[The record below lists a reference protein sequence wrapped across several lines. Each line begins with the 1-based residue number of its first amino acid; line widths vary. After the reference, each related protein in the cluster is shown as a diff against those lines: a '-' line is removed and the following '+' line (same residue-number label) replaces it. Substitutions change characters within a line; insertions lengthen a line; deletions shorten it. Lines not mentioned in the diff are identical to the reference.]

1 MRNNVVAIKCINNI
15 IGDIPACTSSFCPP
29 PPPPPT
35 RLAINK
41 YTFALSIIA
50 PVECGLDC
58 MLVGWLVGWLAAR
71 TGPGRAK
78 EIISILVGCLIH
90 SLAIHAST
98 GEVQVGR

>member
-58 MLVGWLVGWLAAR
+58 MLVGWLVGSPPEL
-71 TGPGRAK
+71 GPDERRRL
-78 EIISILVGCLIH
+78 LVFLLG
-90 SLAIHAST
+90 
-98 GEVQVGR
+98 V